1 MVGGWY
7 LDYRVSSGPF
17 LRLSMR
23 FEFLS
28 EMFDHSVC
36 ETRDPS
42 LTTVCLVLSGCAVC
56 GWHWPIVTSTGSG
69 GYGVVAMIHQ
79 QACALDI

>member
-1 MVGGWY
+1 MY

-17 LRLSMR
+17 LRFSMR

-28 EMFDHSVC
+28 EILYYSVC
-36 ETRDPS
+36 EICEIRDPS

-56 GWHWPIVTSTGSG
+56 GWHWHIVTSTGTG
-69 GYGVVAMIHQ
+69 GYGVAAMVHQ
-79 QACALDI
+79 QALCS